1 MTTALDLSNLR
12 PGFQDPVKESQAVFR
27 VILDAMS
34 NPGSIKSLLLA
45 AQVPE
50 DVGSAAGAVLL
61 TLADMD
67 TPVWLE
73 PSLAGGQLSI
83 WLRFHCNC
91 PLTVDP
97 SAAAFALAK
106 GDAATYDLNQFNLG
120 DAKYPDRATTLILVL
135 PALTGGETV
144 RLKGPG
150 IETQVEIAPCGLPAN
165 FWSVRTEV
173 NSKFQFGIDLMLCAG
188 DEIICLP
195 RTTRTLEQES

>member
-12 PGFQDPVKESQAVFR
+12 PGFHDPVKEGQAAFR

-34 NPGSIKSLLLA
+34 NPGSLKSLSLA

-67 TPVWLE
+67 TPVWLK
-73 PSLAGGQLSI
+73 PPLAGGDLSI

-91 PLTVDP
+91 PLTLDP

-106 GDAATYDLNQFNLG
+106 AAEALPDLNQFNLG

-144 RLKGPG
+144 RLQGPG
-150 IETQVEIAPCGLPAN
+150 IETQAEIAPCGLPSD

-195 RTTRTLEQES
+195 RTTRTLEQGS

>member
-1 MTTALDLSNLR
+1 MTTALDLSKLH
-12 PGFQDPVKESQAVFR
+12 PGFRDPVKEAQAVFR
-27 VILDAMS
+27 ILLDAMS
-34 NPGSIKSLLLA
+34 NPGSIKSLMLTTQA
-45 AQVPE
+45 PE
-50 DVGSAAGAVLL
+50 GVGSAAGAVLL

-73 PSLAGGQLSI
+73 PSLAGGELSI

-91 PLTVDP
+91 PLTSDP
-97 SAAAFALAK
+97 SAAAFALAICDK
-106 GDAATYDLNQFNLG
+106 AVSDLGQFNLG

-135 PALTGGETV
+135 PSLTGGETV
-144 RLKGPG
+144 RLQGPG
-150 IETQVEIAPCGLPAN
+150 IETEVEIAPYGLPAD

-195 RTTRTLEQES
+195 RTTRTLEQGS

>member
-12 PGFQDPVKESQAVFR
+12 PGFQDPVKEGQAAFR

-34 NPGSIKSLLLA
+34 NPGSLKSLLLK

-73 PSLAGGQLSI
+73 PLLAGGALAT

-91 PLTVDP
+91 PLTPDP
-97 SAAAFALAK
+97 LVAAFALAK
-106 GDAATYDLNQFNLG
+106 TDETVLNLNQFNLG

-135 PALTGGETV
+135 PSLTGGETV
-144 RLKGPG
+144 RLQGPG
-150 IETQVEIAPCGLPAN
+150 IETEVEIAPCGLPAD

-188 DEIICLP
+188 GDIICLP
-195 RTTRTLEQES
+195 RTTRTTEQGS